1 MSYSA
6 NQYNNA
12 TPISSAPGFIA
23 ESSGVVDKK
32 YFTLHNNKLDG
43 SYFPITGDVGLWGT
57 SISAGT
63 DASVTA
69 DDAVTYYRNA
79 TIVDD
84 TLTYTGVAFIDDDTL
99 VLSGYALSE
108 PFVVTILD
116 DSPVRSF
123 SMTGSQYS
131 YPVAFSIVFYN
142 GSTVVRTI
150 DEHNN
155 NRVKYEH
162 FFEKVL
168 TVTRYVIT
176 IYKISSSGAVA
187 RLYNTY
193 NPAIMKR
200 YDELLIYATAA
211 SIPTD
216 AQYKFGRDI
225 LYIDTKPSVSSIKNN
240 VGGSDTLIIT
250 GHDMP
255 TLYNIHS
262 VMKSPSRQVY
272 GKVYITYTDPMLDSD
287 TVAVSDFTAYNSNM
301 AQLLDGQRESVQDL
315 FTLYENNLTGKY
327 VLSDEFTQ
335 VGWTSSVLSG
345 TDGVFATPPTLAIS
359 FTARPIIG
367 LSVYFDDTHE
377 CVPKD
382 FMVTLERSDGTVRA
396 FDIASNTSNSVVITD
411 ETIPNVVKIE
421 IIVSTATR
429 AGYPVTILE
438 VPVASTIL
446 YRGYQ
451 DASDL
456 ISIDMLE
463 ELTYEDEIEALGGV
477 SANECTIVLDNSSK
491 AFNFNNTNSA
501 AAQQLKRNRKIEPW
515 LGAEILPGVLEWYKL
530 GTYWSYRWNV
540 PVGSLSATVVGFDT
554 IGLLDTTS
562 YIHHHMQVNK
572 SVGYLI
578 EYVLE
583 DAKQELK
590 FLTYKID
597 PALYS
602 IIIPYAWFDAKSHT
616 AALRKIS
623 KCYPMHIYCD
633 RDGCICAAPQK
644 LRLDYYYDTWSDST
658 NVITKEYSSLYT
670 TLPNIVNVTVAN
682 PIIVHDDSLANDD
695 SVFVVNGS
703 VTKQIS
709 FTKPYVSGI
718 AVKVDCD
725 SSVQYTYEAYTQG
738 LDITFTGSGT
748 VRSIICS
755 GDVVDISNTSLITR
769 RDDVSVHVNGAVTRD
784 IKSDFIQTSELA
796 NEIIERVFSLSEHD
810 KYDAAVEY
818 RGDIALT
825 INDPIRLLDG
835 IAPDNRYNIKRHK
848 LFWNGALSG
857 SADLNT

>member
-12 TPISSAPGFIA
+12 TPLSSAPGFVA
-23 ESSGVVDKK
+23 DASVVTERN
-32 YFTLHNNKLDG
+32 YFVLYDNKLDG

-57 SISAGT
+57 SVSGANGI
-63 DASVTA
+63 
-69 DDAVTYYRNA
+69 
-79 TIVDD
+79 
-84 TLTYTGVAFIDDDTL
+84 
-99 VLSGYALSE
+99 LST
-108 PFVVTILD
+108 PFVVTVTE
-116 DSPVRSF
+116 SMSMRSF
-123 SMTGSQYS
+123 RMIGSNSS
-131 YPVAFSIVFYN
+131 YPVAFTVVFYN
-142 GSTVVRTI
+142 GSTVVHTI
-150 DEHNN
+150 EETNN
-155 NRVKYEH
+155 SAAEYFYYFGSVVDITSYA
-162 FFEKVL
+162 
-168 TVTRYVIT
+168 IT
-176 IYKISSSGAVA
+176 ITKISSGNSIAK
-187 RLYNTY
+187 LYNVY

-200 YDELLIYATAA
+200 VDTLKV
-211 SIPTD
+211 SISGSSEHTE
-216 AQYKFGRDI
+216 AHYKSSADV
-225 LYIDTKPSVSSIKNN
+225 LYISAFPGTSKVRNSI
-240 VGGSDTLIIT
+240 GSQDTLKILGVDSDYI
-250 GHDMP
+250 
-255 TLYNIHS
+255 YNIHS
-262 VMKSPSRQVY
+262 VMKAPSRQVY

-287 TVAVSDFTAYNSNM
+287 TIAVSKFTAYNSNM
-301 AQLLDGQRESVQDL
+301 AQLLDGQRESVSDL

-327 VLSDEFTQ
+327 ELSDELTQ
-335 VGWTSSVLSG
+335 VGWTSSLLSG
-345 TDGVFATPPTLAIS
+345 ADGVFTTPPALAIS
-359 FTARPIIG
+359 FTARPITG
-367 LSVYFDDTHE
+367 LSIYFDDTHE

-382 FMVTLERSDGTVRA
+382 FMVTLERSDGTIKA
-396 FDIASNTSNSVVITD
+396 FNIAGNTSNSVVITD

-554 IGLLDTTS
+554 MGLLDTTS
-562 YIHHHMQVNK
+562 YIRHHMQINK
-572 SVGYLI
+572 SIGQLI

-583 DAKQELK
+583 DAKQELT
-590 FLTYKID
+590 FLTYRID

-602 IIIPYAWFDAKSHT
+602 IVIPYAWFDAKSHT

-623 KCYPMHIYCD
+623 QCYPMHIYCD
-633 RDGCICAAPQK
+633 RNGCICAAPQK
-644 LRLDYYYDTWSDST
+644 LHLDYYYDTWSDST

-682 PIIVHDDSLANDD
+682 PVVVHENSLANDD
-695 SVFVVNGS
+695 SAFVVNGS
-703 VTKQIS
+703 ATKQVS
-709 FTKPYVSGI
+709 FTKPYISGI
-718 AVKVDCD
+718 AVEVDCD
-725 SSVQYTYEAYTQG
+725 SSVQYTYEAYTNG
-738 LDITFTGSGT
+738 LDISFTGSGT

-769 RDDVSVHVNGAVTRD
+769 RDDVSVHTNGAVTRD

-796 NEIIERVFSLSEHD
+796 NDIIERVFSLSEND
-810 KYDAAVEY
+810 KYDATVEY

-835 IAPDNRYNIKRHK
+835 IAPNNRYNIKRHK